1 MKTTYDDII
10 DLPHHVSKVHPQ
22 MSMYN
27 RTAQFAPFAALTG
40 HEDAIRETARQTDED
55 KELSESEAEILN
67 RKLTY
72 LILKKEEKPAV
83 SVTYFVEDGRKSG
96 GNYRTATGIIKRI
109 DTDKGILEM
118 AAGLSIPI
126 GSIKDIDG
134 ECFED

>member
-72 LILKKEEKPAV
+72 SEK
-83 SVTYFVEDGRKSG
+83 GRKADCLRYLFCRGRQKKRRQLSHSY
-96 GNYRTATGIIKRI
+96 GNHQKNRYR
-109 DTDKGILEM
+109 
-118 AAGLSIPI
+118 
-126 GSIKDIDG
+126 
-134 ECFED
+134 

>member
-55 KELSESEAEILN
+55 KELCVMTIAVMD
-67 RKLTY
+67 KLHHM
-72 LILKKEEKPAV
+72 
-83 SVTYFVEDGRKSG
+83 
-96 GNYRTATGIIKRI
+96 
-109 DTDKGILEM
+109 TDKQFDKLLLNLDPEF
-118 AAGLSIPI
+118 S
-126 GSIKDIDG
+126 
-134 ECFED
+134 

>member
-27 RTAQFAPFAALTG
+27 RAAQFAPFAALTG
-40 HEDAIRETARQTDED
+40 HEDAIQETARQTDED

-96 GNYRTATGIIKRI
+96 GNYRTATGIKRI
-109 DTDKGILEM
+109 DTGKGILEM